1 MGRDGGHRGG
11 EVQKFEEVKIG
22 KLGGPWSARRCRA
35 RDAPLFLIWVGRC
48 YGGSTRMGTMGRSS
62 LMGRRDL
69 L

>member
-1 MGRDGGHRGG
+1 MGQNGGHRGG

-22 KLGGPWSARRCRA
+22 RYGGPWGARRCRA
-35 RDAPLFLIWVGRC
+35 RYAPLFMILVGKC
-48 YGGSTRMGTMGRSS
+48 YGGNTEMGTMGKSS